1 MISERILLD
10 DLRHGEEAGLAP
22 DHQSTKE
29 ITDQGVD
36 QEADE
41 EVGRQEMQLE
51 VLMKKFVKKLV
62 KNVIIAFNDRLH
74 PYGHKEAMLKDR
86 KDFCFMLKD
95 RKDFC
100 LMLHVDKLAFS
111 MFRLFLKLFYSCW
124 VLSDKY
130 WST

>member
-10 DLRHGEEAGLAP
+10 DLRHGGEAGLAQ

-41 EVGRQEMQLE
+41 EVGRQEMKLK
-51 VLMKKFVKKLV
+51 VLMKKYAKKLV
-62 KNVIIAFNDRLH
+62 KNVIIAFYDRFH

-86 KDFCFMLKD
+86 TDF
-95 RKDFC
+95 
-100 LMLHVDKLAFS
+100 
-111 MFRLFLKLFYSCW
+111 
-124 VLSDKY
+124 VLC
-130 WST
+130 